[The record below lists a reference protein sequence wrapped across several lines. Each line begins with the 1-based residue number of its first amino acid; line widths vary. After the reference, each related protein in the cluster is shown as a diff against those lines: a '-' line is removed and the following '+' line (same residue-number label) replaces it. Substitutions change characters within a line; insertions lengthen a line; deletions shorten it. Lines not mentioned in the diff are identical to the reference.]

1 MAPITALEAIEML
14 RILGLSVRLDGAKL
28 FVSPAELIDEEV
40 AWLVRKYKTEII
52 AELQTEKHDHD
63 LALWAWQVAFSGYA
77 LEVYCHP
84 VATAEEVKRKYPA
97 AILIKP
103 LPESMHP
110 HDPSRKENEA

>member
-1 MAPITALEAIEML
+1 MATITGLDAIEML
-14 RILGLSVRLDGAKL
+14 RILGLSVRTEGGKL
-28 FVSPAELIDEEV
+28 FVSPAELLDDD
-40 AWLVRKYKTEII
+40 ARWLIRTHKAAIM
-52 AELQTEKHDHD
+52 AELQSEKHDHD
-63 LALWAWQVAFSGYA
+63 LALWAWLVVFSGNA

-110 HDPSRKENEA
+110 HDPNKGEI

>member
-1 MAPITALEAIEML
+1 MTPITALDAIDML

-40 AWLVRKYKTEII
+40 AWLVRKYKAEII
-52 AELQTEKHDHD
+52 AELQTEKHD

-77 LEVYCHP
+77 LEVYCTP
-84 VATAEEVKRKYPA
+84 IATAEEVKRKYPA
-97 AILIKP
+97 AISIRP

-110 HDPSRKENEA
+110 RDPNKGETP